1 MDKVF
6 FPTFSKFYPDFILIF
21 EDKIWIKFGQSEFLK
36 NLDEIRIKYEYN
48 VDEIKIKSGSNLYK
62 IIDGILVL
70 AP

>member
-1 MDKVF
+1 M
-6 FPTFSKFYPDFILIF
+6 
-21 EDKIWIKFGQSEFLK
+21 DKIWIKFGQSEFLK